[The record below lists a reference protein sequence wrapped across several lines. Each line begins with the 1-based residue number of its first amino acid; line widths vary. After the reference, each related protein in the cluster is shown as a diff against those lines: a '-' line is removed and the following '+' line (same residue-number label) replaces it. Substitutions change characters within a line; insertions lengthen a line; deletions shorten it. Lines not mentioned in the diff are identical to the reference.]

1 MIVFRGV
8 NYITM
13 LKILI
18 CRSSNTSIE
27 GQRLVEQ
34 VVRIER
40 PGIGI
45 LDKDDDDG
53 IVS

>member
-1 MIVFRGV
+1 
-8 NYITM
+8 M

-45 LDKDDDDG
+45 LDNDDE